1 MPEASEMGMR
11 RIAFSNNPEKP
22 ASMPSTAASTNAPT
36 ASRNGT
42 PAALPISMAAPGVDQ
57 AVTTGTR

>member
-1 MPEASEMGMR
+1 MPEAREIGMR
-11 RIAFSNNPEKP
+11 RIARSNNPENP
-22 ASMPSTAASTNAPT
+22 ATIPKTAATTNAPM

-42 PAALPISMAAPGVDQ
+42 PAALPINIAAPGVDQ